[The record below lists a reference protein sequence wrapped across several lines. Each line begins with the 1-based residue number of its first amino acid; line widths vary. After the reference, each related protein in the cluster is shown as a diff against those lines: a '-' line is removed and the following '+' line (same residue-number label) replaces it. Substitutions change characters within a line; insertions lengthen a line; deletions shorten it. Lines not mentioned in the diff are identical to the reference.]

1 MYVSEENWAPEQSPR
16 KIALTI
22 ILVLG
27 LIVLSSSSKSMV
39 HPEAEDVLDAPSLG
53 GCNGTYLIVPP
64 GISILL
70 IYLGDMSVFK
80 TVDEG
85 RLSYWSKKGSKIMTS
100 SPGSIKAMKAHSMPG
115 VVKRIR

>member
-1 MYVSEENWAPEQSPR
+1 
-16 KIALTI
+16 
-22 ILVLG
+22 
-27 LIVLSSSSKSMV
+27 MV

-80 TVDEG
+80 TD
-85 RLSYWSKKGSKIMTS
+85 RRMTTLILVEKRFKNNDLVS
-100 SPGSIKAMKAHSMPG
+100 WLNKAHESTQHAWNS
-115 VVKRIR
+115 

>member
-1 MYVSEENWAPEQSPR
+1 MYVSEENWAPEQSLR
-16 KIALTI
+16 KVALTI

-70 IYLGDMSVFK
+70 IYLGDRSVFK
-80 TVDEG
+80 TDRRRTTLILVEKRFKNNDLVSWLNKGHE
-85 RLSYWSKKGSKIMTS
+85 SAQHAWSS
-100 SPGSIKAMKAHSMPG
+100 
-115 VVKRIR
+115 